1 MNQHTTELVGVR
13 SAAANPNA
21 SLTIVIPAY
30 NEQEAIG
37 STVDRTLSCRAEVM
51 ERGGLRDVMER
62 GGLRDIQIIV
72 VDDGSTDATAQI
84 AGTFE
89 EIELVSFG
97 ANRGYGAAIKEGF
110 RRGDGDLVGFLD
122 ADGTCDPRFFGDLCA
137 ALSRDD
143 ADIALGSRLT
153 PESRM
158 PRVRR
163 LGNRVFAIMLGILA
177 NRRVADA
184 ASGMRVLR
192 RAALSQLGR
201 LPDGLH
207 YTPAM
212 SARAVLSGL
221 RVVEIPMP
229 YEERRGE
236 SKLSVW
242 KDGVRFARAII
253 DGVLFFRP
261 ARLFLIAAAAALT
274 IAALI
279 SLSPVEYYVRN
290 RSVQEWMIYRF
301 VVAFLAGTIGFLSL
315 SAAAIATRMTDLR
328 DRSPERTFWEAGIA
342 RLFQSRFSAAGAI
355 ALSLGAVALLWPGI
369 VEYLSTGQLTM
380 HWSRVI
386 VAAFALLLAFQ
397 TLMTRLLLRIIHIW
411 LEVPEA
417 T

>member
-1 MNQHTTELVGVR
+1 MNEHTTDLVGAR
-13 SAAANPNA
+13 NAAANADA

-30 NEQEAIG
+30 NEEEAID
-37 STVDRTLSCRAEVM
+37 STVERTLSCRAEVI
-51 ERGGLRDVMER
+51 ERGGVSAV
-62 GGLRDIQIIV
+62 QIIV
-72 VDDGSTDATAQI
+72 VDDGSTDATLRI
-84 AGTFE
+84 ANAYD
-89 EIELVSFG
+89 EIEVVSFG

-110 RRGDGDLVGFLD
+110 RRGNGDLLGFLD

-137 ALSRDD
+137 ALSHDD

-177 NRRVADA
+177 NRRVTDA

-192 RAALSQLGR
+192 REALAKLGR

-212 SARAVLSGL
+212 STRAVLSGL

-236 SKLSVW
+236 SKLSVR

-261 ARLFLIAAAAALT
+261 ARLFLIAASAVLAFAA
-274 IAALI
+274 II
-279 SLSPVEYYVRN
+279 SLSPIEYYVQN

-301 VVAFLAGTIGFLSL
+301 VVAFLFGSIGFLCL

-328 DRSPERTFWEAGIA
+328 LRSPDRTFWEAGIA
-342 RLFQSRFSAAGAI
+342 RLFESPVLAAGAI
-355 ALSLGAVALLWPGI
+355 ALGVGAVVLLWPGI

-397 TLMTRLLLRIIHIW
+397 GLITRVLLRIIHIW
-411 LEVPEA
+411 LEAPEES
-417 T
+417 

>member
-1 MNQHTTELVGVR
+1 
-13 SAAANPNA
+13 
-21 SLTIVIPAY
+21 
-30 NEQEAIG
+30 
-37 STVDRTLSCRAEVM
+37 M

>member
-1 MNQHTTELVGVR
+1 MNQHTTELADAPNAAA
-13 SAAANPNA
+13 SAAA

-30 NEQEAIG
+30 NEEEAIG
-37 STVDRTLSCRAEVM
+37 STVERTLSCRAEVM
-51 ERGGLRDVMER
+51 ERGGVSAV
-62 GGLRDIQIIV
+62 QIIV
-72 VDDGSTDATAQI
+72 VDDGSTDATLQI
-84 AGTFE
+84 ANAYD
-89 EIELVSFG
+89 EIEVVSFG

-110 RRGDGDLVGFLD
+110 RRGNGDLLGFLD

-137 ALSRDD
+137 AISHDA

-177 NRRVADA
+177 NRRVTDA

-192 RAALSQLGR
+192 REALTKLGR

-236 SKLSVW
+236 SKLGVW

-261 ARLFLIAAAAALT
+261 ARLFLIAAAAALAF
-274 IAALI
+274 AAII
-279 SLSPVEYYVRN
+279 SLSPIEYYLQN

-301 VVAFLAGTIGFLSL
+301 VVAFLFGSIGFLCL

-328 DRSPERTFWEAGIA
+328 LRSPDRTFWEAGIA
-342 RLFQSRFSAAGAI
+342 RLFESPVLAAGAI
-355 ALSLGAVALLWPGI
+355 ALGVGAVALLWPGI
-369 VEYLSTGQLTM
+369 VEYLGTGQLTM

-397 TLMTRLLLRIIHIW
+397 GLITRVLLRIIHIW
-411 LEVPEA
+411 LEVPEES
-417 T
+417 

>member
-1 MNQHTTELVGVR
+1 MELRGAR
-13 SAAANPNA
+13 NTAESATA

-30 NEQEAIG
+30 NEEEAIG
-37 STVDRTLSCRAEVM
+37 GTVERTLSCRAEVM
-51 ERGGLRDVMER
+51 ERGGVSAV
-62 GGLRDIQIIV
+62 QIIV
-72 VDDGSTDATAQI
+72 VDDGSTDATLRI
-84 AGTFE
+84 ASSYD
-89 EIELVSFG
+89 EIEVVSFG

-110 RRGDGDLVGFLD
+110 RRGNGDLLGFLD

-137 ALSRDD
+137 AFSRGD

-163 LGNRVFAIMLGILA
+163 LGNRVFALMLGILA
-177 NRRVADA
+177 NRKVTDA
-184 ASGMRVLR
+184 ASGMRVVR
-192 RAALSQLGR
+192 RDALNRLGR

-229 YEERRGE
+229 YEERSGE

-242 KDGVRFARAII
+242 RDGVRFARAII

-261 ARLFLIAAAAALT
+261 ARLFLIAAAMALA
-274 IAALI
+274 ISGII
-279 SLSPVEYYVRN
+279 SLSPIEYYVRS

-301 VVAFLAGTIGFLSL
+301 IVAFLFGSIGFLCL
-315 SAAAIATRMTDLR
+315 STAAIATRMTDLR
-328 DRSPERTFWEAGIA
+328 LRSPDRTFWEAGIA
-342 RLFQSRFSAAGAI
+342 RLFESTFLAAGAI
-355 ALSLGAVALLWPGI
+355 ALGVSAVALLWPGV

-386 VAAFALLLAFQ
+386 VAAFALLLAVQ
-397 TLMTRLLLRIIHIW
+397 GLITRVLLRTINIW
-411 LEVPEA
+411 LEVPE
-417 T
+417 TS

>member
-1 MNQHTTELVGVR
+1 MNHPTKELVDAR
-13 SAAANPNA
+13 HAAASAPA

-30 NEQEAIG
+30 NEEEAIG
-37 STVDRTLSCRAEVM
+37 ATINRTLDGRS
-51 ERGGLRDVMER
+51 DVMER
-62 GGLRDIQIIV
+62 GGLRQVQIIV
-72 VDDGSTDATAQI
+72 VDDGSTDATLQI
-84 AGTFE
+84 ANSHD
-89 EIELVSFG
+89 EIEVVSFG

-110 RRGDGDLVGFLD
+110 RRGDGDLLGFLD

-137 ALSRDD
+137 ALRRDD

-163 LGNRVFAIMLGILA
+163 LGNRIFATMLGILA
-177 NRRVADA
+177 NRRVTDA

-192 RAALSQLGR
+192 RQALDTLGR

-221 RVVEIPMP
+221 RVIEIPMP
-229 YEERRGE
+229 YEERSGE

-242 KDGVRFARAII
+242 RDGVRFARAII

-261 ARLFLIAAAAALT
+261 ARLFLMAAAAALA
-274 IAALI
+274 IAAII
-279 SLSPVEYYVRN
+279 SLSPIEYYLQN

-301 VVAFLAGTIGFLSL
+301 IVAFLFGSIGFLSL

-328 DRSPERTFWEAGIA
+328 LGNPDRTFWEAGIA
-342 RLFQSRFSAAGAI
+342 RLFESPFSAAGVI
-355 ALSLGAVALLWPGI
+355 ALGVGAVALLWPGV
-369 VEYLSTGQLTM
+369 VEYWSTGGLTM

-386 VAAFALLLAFQ
+386 VAAFALLLVFQ
-397 TLMTRLLLRIIHIW
+397 GLITRVLLRVIHVW
-411 LEVPEA
+411 LEVPE
-417 T
+417 TS

>member
-1 MNQHTTELVGVR
+1 MNQQRKELVDPR
-13 SAAANPNA
+13 NAAASAPA

-30 NEQEAIG
+30 DEEEAIG
-37 STVDRTLSCRAEVM
+37 ATIKRTLDGRSEVM
-51 ERGGLRDVMER
+51 ERGGLDAV
-62 GGLRDIQIIV
+62 QIIV
-72 VDDGSTDATAQI
+72 VDDGSTDATLQI
-84 AGTFE
+84 ANSYD
-89 EIELVSFG
+89 EIEVVSFG

-110 RRGDGDLVGFLD
+110 RNGDGDLVGFLD

-137 ALSRDD
+137 ALSHAD

-163 LGNRVFAIMLGILA
+163 LGNRIFATMLGILA
-177 NRRVADA
+177 NRRVTDA
-184 ASGMRVLR
+184 ASGMRVMR
-192 RAALSQLGR
+192 REALNTLGR

-221 RVVEIPMP
+221 RVVEIPMS

-242 KDGVRFARAII
+242 KDGVRFTRAII

-261 ARLFLIAAAAALT
+261 ARLFLIAALVALA
-274 IAALI
+274 IAAIL
-279 SLSPVEYYVRN
+279 SLSPMEYYAQN

-301 VVAFLAGTIGFLSL
+301 IVAFLFGSIGFLSL

-328 DRSPERTFWEAGIA
+328 LASPDRTFWEAGIA
-342 RLFQSRFSAAGAI
+342 RLFEGPFLTAVAVILGV
-355 ALSLGAVALLWPGI
+355 GAVVLLWPGF
-369 VEYLSTGQLTM
+369 VEYWSTGQLTM

-397 TLMTRLLLRIIHIW
+397 GLITRVLLRVIHIW
-411 LEVPEA
+411 LEVSE
-417 T
+417 TSKSD

>member
-1 MNQHTTELVGVR
+1 MNQNTTELVDAL
-13 SAAANPNA
+13 SAAAHPDA

-37 STVDRTLSCRAEVM
+37 STVERTLSCRAEVM
-51 ERGGLRDVMER
+51 ERGGVSAV
-62 GGLRDIQIIV
+62 QIIV
-72 VDDGSTDATAQI
+72 VDDGSTDATLRI
-84 AGTFE
+84 ANAYG
-89 EIELVSFG
+89 EIEVLSFG

-137 ALSRDD
+137 AIGHDD

-163 LGNRVFAIMLGILA
+163 LGNRIFAIMLGILA
-177 NRRVADA
+177 NRRVTDA

-192 RAALSQLGR
+192 REALAKLGR

-242 KDGVRFARAII
+242 RDGVRFARAII

-261 ARLFLIAAAAALT
+261 ARLFLIGASAALAV
-274 IAALI
+274 AAII
-279 SLSPVEYYVRN
+279 SLSPVEYYLQN

-301 VVAFLAGTIGFLSL
+301 VVAFLFGSIGFLCL

-328 DRSPERTFWEAGIA
+328 LRSPDRTFWEAGIA
-342 RLFQSRFSAAGAI
+342 RLFESPVLAAGAI
-355 ALSLGAVALLWPGI
+355 TLGVGAVALLWPGI
-369 VEYLSTGQLTM
+369 VEYLGTGQLTM

-397 TLMTRLLLRIIHIW
+397 GLITRVLLRIIHIW
-411 LEVPEA
+411 LEAPEA
-417 T
+417 S

>member
-1 MNQHTTELVGVR
+1 MELVGAQI
-13 SAAANPNA
+13 AASNPDA

-30 NEQEAIG
+30 NEEEAIG
-37 STVDRTLSCRAEVM
+37 STVERTLSCRAEVM
-51 ERGGLRDVMER
+51 ERGGVSAV
-62 GGLRDIQIIV
+62 QIIV
-72 VDDGSTDATAQI
+72 VDDGSTDATLRI
-84 AGTFE
+84 ANAYD
-89 EIELVSFG
+89 EIEVVSFG

-110 RRGDGDLVGFLD
+110 RRGNGDLLGFLD

-137 ALSRDD
+137 AFSRGD

-163 LGNRVFAIMLGILA
+163 LGNRVFALMLGLLA
-177 NRRVADA
+177 NRKVTDA

-192 RAALSQLGR
+192 REALDQLGR

-229 YEERRGE
+229 YEERSGE

-242 KDGVRFARAII
+242 RDGVRFARAII

-261 ARLFLIAAAAALT
+261 ARLFLIAAAMALA
-274 IAALI
+274 ISGII
-279 SLSPVEYYVRN
+279 SLSPIEYYLQN
-290 RSVQEWMIYRF
+290 QSVQEWMIYRF
-301 VVAFLAGTIGFLSL
+301 IVAFLFGSIGFLCL

-328 DRSPERTFWEAGIA
+328 LRSPDRTFWEAGIA
-342 RLFQSRFSAAGAI
+342 RLFESTLLAAGAI
-355 ALSLGAVALLWPGI
+355 ALGVSAVALLWPGV

-386 VAAFALLLAFQ
+386 VAAFALLLAVQ
-397 TLMTRLLLRIIHIW
+397 GLITRVLLRTINIW
-411 LEVPEA
+411 LEVPE
-417 T
+417 TS

>member
-37 STVDRTLSCRAEVM
+37 STVDRTLSCRAE
-51 ERGGLRDVMER
+51 VMER

-397 TLMTRLLLRIIHIW
+397 TLMTRLLLRIIHMW

>member
-1 MNQHTTELVGVR
+1 MKQQTTELVGMR
-13 SAAANPNA
+13 DTATSAAA

-37 STVDRTLSCRAEVM
+37 STVDRTLRCRAEVM
-51 ERGGLRDVMER
+51 ERGGLRE
-62 GGLRDIQIIV
+62 IQVIV

-84 AGTFE
+84 ADSFD

-110 RRGDGDLVGFLD
+110 RRGDGDLLAFLD

-137 ALSRDD
+137 ALGRDD

-163 LGNRVFAIMLGILA
+163 LGNRVFAIMLGVLA
-177 NRRVADA
+177 NRRVTDA
-184 ASGMRVLR
+184 ASGMRVVR
-192 RAALSQLGR
+192 RDALNRLGR

-229 YEERRGE
+229 YEERSGE

-261 ARLFLIAAAAALT
+261 ARLFLIAAAVALA
-274 IAALI
+274 IAAII

-301 VVAFLAGTIGFLSL
+301 VVAFLFGSIGFLSL

-328 DRSPERTFWEAGIA
+328 DRRPDRTFWEAGIA

-369 VEYLSTGQLTM
+369 VEYLGTGELTM

>member
-37 STVDRTLSCRAEVM
+37 STVDRTLSCRAE
-51 ERGGLRDVMER
+51 VMER

>member
-1 MNQHTTELVGVR
+1 
-13 SAAANPNA
+13 
-21 SLTIVIPAY
+21 
-30 NEQEAIG
+30 
-37 STVDRTLSCRAEVM
+37 
-51 ERGGLRDVMER
+51 
-62 GGLRDIQIIV
+62 
-72 VDDGSTDATAQI
+72 
-84 AGTFE
+84 
-89 EIELVSFG
+89 
-97 ANRGYGAAIKEGF
+97 
-110 RRGDGDLVGFLD
+110 
-122 ADGTCDPRFFGDLCA
+122 
-137 ALSRDD
+137 
-143 ADIALGSRLT
+143 
-153 PESRM
+153 
-158 PRVRR
+158 
-163 LGNRVFAIMLGILA
+163 
-177 NRRVADA
+177 
-184 ASGMRVLR
+184 MRVLR

-290 RSVQEWMIYRF
+290 RSVQE
-301 VVAFLAGTIGFLSL
+301 GTIGFLSL

-397 TLMTRLLLRIIHIW
+397 TLMTRLLLRIIHMW

>member
-1 MNQHTTELVGVR
+1 MKKRTTELGRVQG
-13 SAAANPNA
+13 AAANANA

-37 STVDRTLSCRAEVM
+37 STVRRTLAYRAEVM
-51 ERGGLRDVMER
+51 ERAD
-62 GGLRDIQIIV
+62 LRDIEIIV

-97 ANRGYGAAIKEGF
+97 TNRGYGAAIKEGF
-110 RRGDGDLVGFLD
+110 RRGDGDLLGFMD

-137 ALSRDD
+137 VLDRED

-163 LGNRVFAIMLGILA
+163 LGNRIFAIMLGMLA
-177 NRRVADA
+177 NKKVSDA
-184 ASGMRVLR
+184 ASGMRVVR
-192 RAALSQLGR
+192 RDALHHLGR

-212 SARAVLSGL
+212 SARAVLCGL
-221 RVVEIPMP
+221 RIAEIPMP
-229 YEERRGE
+229 YDERRGE

-242 KDGVRFARAII
+242 RDGVRFARAII
-253 DGVLFFRP
+253 EGVLFFRP
-261 ARLFLIAAAAALT
+261 ARLFLIGAALALA
-274 IAALI
+274 IAVLTT
-279 SLSPVEYYVRN
+279 LSPIEYYVRN

-301 VVAFLAGTIGFLSL
+301 VVAFLFGSIGFLSL

-328 DRSPERTFWEAGIA
+328 ARSQDRTFWEAGIV
-342 RLFQSRFSAAGAI
+342 RLFTSRFSAVAAI

-369 VEYLSTGQLTM
+369 LQYLSTGQLTM

-386 VAAFALLLAFQ
+386 VAAFALFLAFQ
-397 TLMTRLLLRIIHIW
+397 TVMTRMLLRIIQIW
-411 LEVPEA
+411 LEAPEMA
-417 T
+417 

>member
-1 MNQHTTELVGVR
+1 MNQQTKELVDAR
-13 SAAANPNA
+13 YTAASAPA

-30 NEQEAIG
+30 NEEEAIG
-37 STVDRTLSCRAEVM
+37 STVERTLSCRAEVM
-51 ERGGLRDVMER
+51 ERGGVSAV
-62 GGLRDIQIIV
+62 QIIV
-72 VDDGSTDATAQI
+72 VDDGSTDATLQI
-84 AGTFE
+84 ASSYD
-89 EIELVSFG
+89 EIEVVSFG

-110 RRGDGDLVGFLD
+110 RRGNGDLLGFLD

-137 ALSRDD
+137 AFSRGD

-163 LGNRVFAIMLGILA
+163 LGNRVFALMLGILA
-177 NRRVADA
+177 NRKVTDA
-184 ASGMRVLR
+184 ASGMRVVR
-192 RAALSQLGR
+192 RDALNRLGR

-229 YEERRGE
+229 YEERSGE

-242 KDGVRFARAII
+242 RDGVRFARAII

-261 ARLFLIAAAAALT
+261 ARLFLIAAAMALA
-274 IAALI
+274 ISGII
-279 SLSPVEYYVRN
+279 SLSPIEYYVRN

-301 VVAFLAGTIGFLSL
+301 IVAFLFGSIGFLCL

-328 DRSPERTFWEAGIA
+328 LRSPDRTFWEAGIA
-342 RLFQSRFSAAGAI
+342 RLFESTLLAAGAI
-355 ALSLGAVALLWPGI
+355 ALGVSAVALLWPGV

-386 VAAFALLLAFQ
+386 VAAFALLLAVQ
-397 TLMTRLLLRIIHIW
+397 GLITRVLLRIINIW
-411 LEVPEA
+411 LEVPE
-417 T
+417 TS

>member
-1 MNQHTTELVGVR
+1 MTIAEPGSSQNQHTTGLTGR
-13 SAAANPNA
+13 RGAAPSRNA
-21 SLTIVIPAY
+21 SLTIVVPAY

-37 STVDRTLSCRAEVM
+37 STVRRTLASRQEVM
-51 ERGGLRDVMER
+51 ERGGLRE
-62 GGLRDIQIIV
+62 IQIIV

-84 AGTFE
+84 ARSYD
-89 EIELVSFG
+89 EIELVSFA

-110 RRGDGDLVGFLD
+110 RRGDGDLLGFLD
-122 ADGTCDPRFFGDLCA
+122 ADGTCDPLFFGDLCA
-137 ALSRDD
+137 ALGDHE

-153 PESRM
+153 RESRM
-158 PRVRR
+158 PWVRR
-163 LGNRVFAIMLGILA
+163 LGNRAFALMLGMLA
-177 NRRVADA
+177 NRSVADA

-192 RAALSQLGR
+192 RGALSRLGR

-229 YEERRGE
+229 YEERQGE

-242 KDGVRFARAII
+242 RDGLRFTRAIV

-261 ARLFLIAAAAALT
+261 ARLFLIAAAAALAVAG
-274 IAALI
+274 II
-279 SLSPVEYYVRN
+279 SLSPIEYYARN

-301 VVAFLAGTIGFLSL
+301 VVAFLLGSVGFLCL
-315 SAAAIATRMTDLR
+315 SAAAIATRMIDLR
-328 DRSPERTFWEAGIA
+328 PGNPDRTFWEAGIA
-342 RLFQSRFSAAGAI
+342 RAFQSPLLPLGGI
-355 ALSLGAVALLWPGI
+355 ALTVGAVALLWPGI
-369 VEYLSTGQLTM
+369 VEYLRTGQLTL

-397 TLMTRLLLRIIHIW
+397 ALVTRVLLRILHVW
-411 LEVPEA
+411 HEA
-417 T
+417 PDAS

>member
-1 MNQHTTELVGVR
+1 MDQNTTELGGPR
-13 SAAANPNA
+13 GAAPNTNA

-37 STVDRTLSCRAEVM
+37 STVKRTLGCRAEVM
-51 ERGGLRDVMER
+51 ERGALRA
-62 GGLRDIQIIV
+62 IQINV

-84 AGTFE
+84 AGSFD

-110 RRGDGDLVGFLD
+110 RRGDGDLLAFLD

-137 ALSRDD
+137 ALDHEQ
-143 ADIALGSRLT
+143 ADIALGVRLT

-163 LGNRVFAIMLGILA
+163 LGNRVFATMLGILA
-177 NRRVADA
+177 NRRVTDA
-184 ASGMRVLR
+184 ASGMRVVR
-192 RAALSQLGR
+192 RDALNQLGR

-212 SARAVLSGL
+212 SARAVLCGL
-221 RVVEIPMP
+221 RMVEIPMP
-229 YEERRGE
+229 YEERRGK

-261 ARLFLIAAAAALT
+261 ARLFLIGAALALA

-279 SLSPVEYYVRN
+279 TLSPIEYYVRN

-301 VVAFLAGTIGFLSL
+301 VVAFLFGSIGFLSL

-328 DRSPERTFWEAGIA
+328 AGSPDRTFWEAGIA
-342 RLFQSRFSAAGAI
+342 RLFQSPFSAAGAI
-355 ALSLGAVALLWPGI
+355 ALSLGAAALLWPGI
-369 VEYLSTGQLTM
+369 VEYLSTGELTL

-386 VAAFALLLAFQ
+386 VAAFALFLAFQ
-397 TLMTRLLLRIIHIW
+397 TMMTRMLLRIIQIW
-411 LEVPEA
+411 LEAPDA

>member
-1 MNQHTTELVGVR
+1 MELADAR
-13 SAAANPNA
+13 NAAASAPA

-30 NEQEAIG
+30 NEEEAIG
-37 STVDRTLSCRAEVM
+37 STVERTLSCRA
-51 ERGGLRDVMER
+51 DVMER
-62 GGLRDIQIIV
+62 GGVSAVQIIV
-72 VDDGSTDATAQI
+72 VDDGSTDATLQI
-84 AGTFE
+84 ANSHD
-89 EIELVSFG
+89 EIEVVSFG

-110 RRGDGDLVGFLD
+110 RRGNGDLLGFLD

-137 ALSRDD
+137 AFSRGD

-163 LGNRVFAIMLGILA
+163 LGNRVFALMLGILA
-177 NRRVADA
+177 NRKVTDA
-184 ASGMRVLR
+184 ASGMRVLKR
-192 RAALSQLGR
+192 EALDQLGR

-229 YEERRGE
+229 YEERSGE

-242 KDGVRFARAII
+242 RDGVRFARAII

-261 ARLFLIAAAAALT
+261 ARLFLIAAAMALA
-274 IAALI
+274 IAGII
-279 SLSPVEYYVRN
+279 SLSPIEYYVRN

-301 VVAFLAGTIGFLSL
+301 IVAFLFGSIGFLCL

-328 DRSPERTFWEAGIA
+328 LGSPDRTFWEAGIA
-342 RLFQSRFSAAGAI
+342 RSFESPFLAAGGI
-355 ALSLGAVALLWPGI
+355 ALGVGAVVLLWPGV

-386 VAAFALLLAFQ
+386 VAAFALLLAVQ
-397 TLMTRLLLRIIHIW
+397 GLITRVLLRVINIW
-411 LEVPEA
+411 LEVPE
-417 T
+417 TV

>member
-1 MNQHTTELVGVR
+1 MNQQTRELVDAR
-13 SAAANPNA
+13 HAAASAPA

-30 NEQEAIG
+30 NEEEAIG
-37 STVDRTLSCRAEVM
+37 ATINRTLDGRS
-51 ERGGLRDVMER
+51 DVMER
-62 GGLRDIQIIV
+62 GGLRQVQIIV
-72 VDDGSTDATAQI
+72 VDDGSTDATLQI
-84 AGTFE
+84 ANSHD
-89 EIELVSFG
+89 EIEIVSFG

-110 RRGDGDLVGFLD
+110 RRGDGDLLGFLD

-137 ALSRDD
+137 ALRRDD

-163 LGNRVFAIMLGILA
+163 LGNRIFATMLGILA
-177 NRRVADA
+177 NRRITDA

-192 RAALSQLGR
+192 REALDALGR

-229 YEERRGE
+229 YEERSGE

-242 KDGVRFARAII
+242 RDGVRFARAII

-261 ARLFLIAAAAALT
+261 ARLFLMAAAAALA
-274 IAALI
+274 IAAII
-279 SLSPVEYYVRN
+279 SLSPVEYYLQN

-301 VVAFLAGTIGFLSL
+301 IVAFLFGSIGFLSL

-328 DRSPERTFWEAGIA
+328 LGNPDRTFWEAGIA
-342 RLFQSRFSAAGAI
+342 RLFESPFSAAGGI
-355 ALSLGAVALLWPGI
+355 ALGVGAMVLLWPGV
-369 VEYLSTGQLTM
+369 VEYWSTGQLTM

-397 TLMTRLLLRIIHIW
+397 GLITRVLLRVIHVW
-411 LEVPEA
+411 LEVPE
-417 T
+417 TS

>member
-1 MNQHTTELVGVR
+1 MNHPTKELVDAR
-13 SAAANPNA
+13 HAAASAPA

-30 NEQEAIG
+30 NEEEAIG
-37 STVDRTLSCRAEVM
+37 ATINRTLDGRS
-51 ERGGLRDVMER
+51 DVMER
-62 GGLRDIQIIV
+62 GGLRQVQIIV
-72 VDDGSTDATAQI
+72 VDDGSTDATLQI
-84 AGTFE
+84 ANSHD
-89 EIELVSFG
+89 EIEVVSFG

-137 ALSRDD
+137 ALRRDD

-163 LGNRVFAIMLGILA
+163 LGNRIFATMLGILA
-177 NRRVADA
+177 NRRVTDA

-192 RAALSQLGR
+192 REALDTLGR

-221 RVVEIPMP
+221 RVIEIPMP
-229 YEERRGE
+229 YEERSGE

-242 KDGVRFARAII
+242 RDGVRFARAII

-261 ARLFLIAAAAALT
+261 ARLFLMAAAAALA
-274 IAALI
+274 IAAII
-279 SLSPVEYYVRN
+279 SLSPIEYYLQN

-301 VVAFLAGTIGFLSL
+301 IVAFLFGSIGFLSL

-328 DRSPERTFWEAGIA
+328 LGNPDRTFWEAGIA
-342 RLFQSRFSAAGAI
+342 RLFESPFSAAGGI
-355 ALSLGAVALLWPGI
+355 ALGVGAVVLLWPGVI
-369 VEYLSTGQLTM
+369 EYWSTGRLTM

-397 TLMTRLLLRIIHIW
+397 GLITRVLLRVIHVW
-411 LEVPEA
+411 LEVPE
-417 T
+417 TS

>member
-1 MNQHTTELVGVR
+1 MELADAR
-13 SAAANPNA
+13 NAAASAPA

-30 NEQEAIG
+30 NEEEAIG
-37 STVDRTLSCRAEVM
+37 STVERTLSCRAEVM
-51 ERGGLRDVMER
+51 ERGGVSAV
-62 GGLRDIQIIV
+62 QIIV
-72 VDDGSTDATAQI
+72 VDDGSTDATLQI
-84 AGTFE
+84 ANSHD
-89 EIELVSFG
+89 EIEVVSFG

-110 RRGDGDLVGFLD
+110 RRGNGDLLGFLD

-137 ALSRDD
+137 AFSRGD

-163 LGNRVFAIMLGILA
+163 LGNRVFALMLGILA
-177 NRRVADA
+177 NRKVTDA
-184 ASGMRVLR
+184 ASGMRVLKR
-192 RAALSQLGR
+192 EALDQLGR

-229 YEERRGE
+229 YEERSGE

-242 KDGVRFARAII
+242 RDGVRFARAII

-261 ARLFLIAAAAALT
+261 ARLFLIAAAMALA
-274 IAALI
+274 IAGII
-279 SLSPVEYYVRN
+279 SLSPFEYYLGN

-301 VVAFLAGTIGFLSL
+301 IVAFLFGSIGFLCL

-328 DRSPERTFWEAGIA
+328 LGSPDRTFWEAGIA
-342 RLFQSRFSAAGAI
+342 RSFESPLLAAGAI
-355 ALSLGAVALLWPGI
+355 ALGVSAVALLWPGV

-386 VAAFALLLAFQ
+386 VAAFALLLAVQ
-397 TLMTRLLLRIIHIW
+397 GLITRVLLRTINIW
-411 LEVPEA
+411 LEVPE
-417 T
+417 TS